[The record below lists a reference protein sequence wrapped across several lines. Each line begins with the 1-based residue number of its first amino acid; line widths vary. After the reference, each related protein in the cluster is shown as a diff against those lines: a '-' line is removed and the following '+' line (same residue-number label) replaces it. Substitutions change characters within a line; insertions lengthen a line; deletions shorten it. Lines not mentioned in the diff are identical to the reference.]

1 MYHGRF
7 KNTHYQAGFHWGEM
21 LRKHGN
27 FIHKQHTFQITEE
40 RKKFAMRCLPVYEK
54 YYPEV
59 LKEIKGIA
67 DGQQSSYEDLCTFLL
82 SMYCFEFS
90 NHCTCFAFRDQE
102 HIVFGRNSD
111 FLTELEKLYM
121 DNALARLMIETIN
134 NVLIEIYASL
144 AQAEMEKKEKRQR
157 EGMEAKK
164 LRGEWDEVGRPR
176 AIEPEKFNQEFLRVI
191 EKEVTPTQLQRELG
205 LTASTFYRYRKDF
218 FEKFPQFV
226 QFQK

>member
-1 MYHGRF
+1 MPDMPLCIVP
-7 KNTHYQAGFHWGEM
+7 KNSSRLLLHWGEM

-90 NHCTCFAFRDQE
+90 NHCTCFAFRDQ
-102 HIVFGRNSD
+102 
-111 FLTELEKLYM
+111 
-121 DNALARLMIETIN
+121 
-134 NVLIEIYASL
+134 
-144 AQAEMEKKEKRQR
+144 
-157 EGMEAKK
+157 
-164 LRGEWDEVGRPR
+164 
-176 AIEPEKFNQEFLRVI
+176 
-191 EKEVTPTQLQRELG
+191 
-205 LTASTFYRYRKDF
+205 
-218 FEKFPQFV
+218 
-226 QFQK
+226 

>member
-1 MYHGRF
+1 MNEEHTYKGSKTKNYFSAYLLASVQGR
-7 KNTHYQAGFHWGEM
+7 
-21 LRKHGN
+21 RKRYLEIQKKIQLAEN
-27 FIHKQHTFQITEE
+27 NSDEQEYTEADLSMEEHLE
-40 RKKFAMRCLPVYEK
+40 RKKREELLLNETQGI
-54 YYPEV
+54 YP
-59 LKEIKGIA
+59 
-67 DGQQSSYEDLCTFLL
+67 
-82 SMYCFEFS
+82 
-90 NHCTCFAFRDQE
+90 
-102 HIVFGRNSD
+102 
-111 FLTELEKLYM
+111 
-121 DNALARLMIETIN
+121 
-134 NVLIEIYASL
+134 EIYASL

-176 AIEPEKFNQEFLRVI
+176 AIEPEKFNHEFLRVI